1 MYLINSTKTTL
12 PARVLRNRSAE
23 HRRRTAGQKAAIGAG
38 ILNGEVAIK
47 LSKMQIAKLVG
58 VSVPYLNRACQLTQA
73 EREVV
78 ADGGFDFDMPS
89 DAELTRMIQRAGID
103 RTLSIACVVEQ
114 NTAA

>member
-1 MYLINSTKTTL
+1 MLYLLNAPKSSL

-23 HRRRTAGQKAAIGAG
+23 HRRRTARQKAAIGAG

-47 LSKMQIAKLVG
+47 LTKLQIAKLVG
-58 VSVPYLNRACQLTQA
+58 VSVPYLDRACQLTPA

-89 DAELTRMIQRAGID
+89 DAELTRMIRRAGID
-103 RTLSIACVVEQ
+103 RTISIACVVD
-114 NTAA
+114 NTKA